1 MNRKR
6 YLQNTCVQEVVDYW
20 YADMQDV
27 EERVEEQQ
35 DKEQQD
41 AEQQGNEQLERV
53 TEHYF

>member
-35 DKEQQD
+35 DIEQQD
-41 AEQQGNEQLERV
+41 AEQQGEEQLARV
-53 TEHYF
+53 TEQYF